1 LILGQ
6 NLATVKDVGET
17 LQCNRRFRIG
27 SSRGIL
33 WICWWTRTQTG
44 NKMSSSFQ

>member
-17 LQCNRRFRIG
+17 LQCNRRVRIG
-27 SSRGIL
+27 PSHGIL
-33 WICWWTRTQTG
+33 CIWWWTRTQAG
-44 NKMSSSFQ
+44 NKMSSPLQ